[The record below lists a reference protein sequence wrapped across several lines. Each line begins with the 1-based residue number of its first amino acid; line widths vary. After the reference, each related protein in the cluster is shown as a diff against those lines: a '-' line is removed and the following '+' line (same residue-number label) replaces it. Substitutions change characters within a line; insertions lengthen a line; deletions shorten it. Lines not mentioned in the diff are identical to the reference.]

1 MQVSQQ
7 FPVLSAHGSLCLMH
21 QCWNESDRDAR
32 SEVMMDP
39 RGFDTWTRSLSKRDS
54 RRGAL
59 RRLGRA
65 GALAAMLFGRERLA
79 SAHHCAYEGCG
90 CATGTQHACGSGL
103 VCCASSPGTPGGA
116 GVCTPRGQ
124 CGGGCQSYGSACPG
138 YCNWGDRCSDCCT
151 GYCNNRGTCDSP
163 PNLNATCTSGT
174 QLPCLYGLTCCP
186 YVRGLAGGAGTCDYR
201 C

>member
-1 MQVSQQ
+1 
-7 FPVLSAHGSLCLMH
+7 
-21 QCWNESDRDAR
+21 
-32 SEVMMDP
+32 MDP
-39 RGFDTWTRSLSKRDS
+39 RGFDAWTRSLSTRDS

-59 RRLGRA
+59 QRLGRA
-65 GALAAMLFGRERLA
+65 GALAALLLGREHLA
-79 SAHHCAYEGCG
+79 SARHCTSEGCG

-124 CGGGCQSYGSACPG
+124 CDGGCSSYGSACPG
-138 YCNWGDRCSDCCT
+138 YCNWGDGCADCCT

-163 PNLNATCTSGT
+163 PNLNATCTGGT
-174 QLPCLYGLTCCP
+174 QQPCLYGLTCCP
-186 YVRGLAGGAGTCDYR
+186 YVRGLPGGAGTCDYR